1 MATMMLIGTKGYN
14 FIEILFA
21 NLILF
26 ATVGIYA
33 FIISRINTLL
43 EEINKKSKDYQQDLE
58 VINRYLRNKTVS
70 ENL

>member
-26 ATVGIYA
+26 LTVGIYA
-33 FIISRINTLL
+33 YIISRINTLL
-43 EEINKKSKDYQQDLE
+43 EEVNKKSKDY
-58 VINRYLRNKTVS
+58 
-70 ENL
+70 